1 MTDHVFTGH
10 YASTYQEG
18 RDATD
23 RHIGTVEPFEIRDM
37 DPDRLPDH
45 QWREA
50 TDEDRERWAAILAE
64 REKPAE
70 AEPASQDARVSAME
84 GLAKSAEDAA
94 ARIGSALGDLGD
106 QGTTPA
112 GDETPPGPQPAA
124 PAVIPQ

>member
-10 YASTYQEG
+10 YVSTYQEG

-23 RHIGTVEPFEIRDM
+23 RHLGEVEPFEIRDM

-50 TDEDRERWAAILAE
+50 TDEDRERWAKILAD
-64 REKPAE
+64 REAG
-70 AEPASQDARVSAME
+70 EPESGSQDEHVSALAD
-84 GLAKSAEDAA
+84 LAKSAESAA
-94 ARIGSALGDLGD
+94 ARFGDAMSDLQD
-106 QGTTPA
+106 PGTAPA
-112 GDETPPGPQPAA
+112 GDDTPPGPQPAA

>member
-1 MTDHVFTGH
+1 MSAHVFTGH
-10 YASTYQEG
+10 YASVYQEG
-18 RDATD
+18 RDGTG
-23 RHIGTVEPFEIRDM
+23 RHLGEVEPFEIRDM
-37 DPDRLPDH
+37 DPGALPDH

-70 AEPASQDARVSAME
+70 AAPAGQGAQVSAME
-84 GLAKSAEDAA
+84 NLARSAEDAA
-94 ARIGSALGDLGD
+94 ARIGSALDDLGD
-106 QGTTPA
+106 QGTAPA